1 MNILFVGKFFPPKVE
16 KTVLADTRG
25 EAVFS
30 DHNFEMSLLSGLA
43 AQGTDVCVRAVT
55 VPYVYSYPHNNRR
68 AFIRREVYTDANGV
82 PVYSAGFCNIV
93 VINQFARRA
102 AARRAILRE
111 LSKFE
116 GDEVTVIVNTPVP
129 ELSGAVMDARRR
141 TSKRLTTAVVVP
153 DVRECLVDMSSDA
166 TSLKGRLVRRIN
178 RRNARLS
185 AQYDRYIFLTAAM
198 NDFFK
203 ADPANFMVME
213 GLLDEQ
219 RVQRA
224 LSADTLDTT
233 HVNTNAKEVILYAG
247 TLNRIFGVTDLV
259 DVFEKAQLPDTEL
272 WICGN
277 GDSEDYIRHHA
288 ASNPAIR
295 FFGMVSPDEAL
306 RLQSRATILAN
317 PRSAAGAY
325 TRYSFPSKTI
335 EYLLAG
341 KTVVMNRLPGIPAEY
356 DRYVRYPKDE
366 SAEAWADTLRAVMA
380 EDPDTRAARDKTGRD
395 FILSSKTARAQCA
408 RIVSF
413 LSKQ

>member
-198 NDFFK
+198 NDFYK
-203 ADPANFMVME
+203 ADPGNVMVME
-213 GLLDEQ
+213 GLLDEK
-219 RVQRA
+219 RVRQA
-224 LSADTLDTT
+224 VIDPDASLPPTS
-233 HVNTNAKEVILYAG
+233 AKEIILYAG

-259 DVFEKAQLPDTEL
+259 DMFEKAAFPNTEL

-277 GDSEDYIRHHA
+277 GDAEAYIRERA
-288 ASNPAIR
+288 
-295 FFGMVSPDEAL
+295 
-306 RLQSRATILAN
+306 ATILVN
-317 PRSAAGAY
+317 PRTAAGEY

-380 EDPDTRAARDKTGRD
+380 EDPDTRAARDKAGRD

>member
-198 NDFFK
+198 NDFYK
-203 ADPANFMVME
+203 ADPGNVMVME
-213 GLLDEQ
+213 GLLDEK
-219 RVQRA
+219 RVRQA
-224 LSADTLDTT
+224 VIDPDASLPPTS
-233 HVNTNAKEVILYAG
+233 AKEIILYAG

-259 DVFEKAQLPDTEL
+259 DMFEKAAFPNTEL

-277 GDSEDYIRHHA
+277 GDAEAYIRERA
-288 ASNPAIR
+288 DANPAIR
-295 FFGMVSPDEAL
+295 FFGIVSPDWAL
-306 RLQSRATILAN
+306 RYQSRATILVN
-317 PRSAAGAY
+317 PRTAAGEY

-380 EDPDTRAARDKTGRD
+380 EDPDTRAARDNAGRD